1 MTTSPESLT
10 PAGPHES
17 ESTTRFLTASNILS
31 ISRAAL
37 TIPFAAVMLSG
48 DPSSRLWGG
57 IIMVVG
63 ALTDKYDG
71 ILARKYG
78 QVTQW
83 GRILDPLA
91 DKVAVA
97 VVSIVLLVLGNI
109 PVWFLVALLLRDV
122 LIFSGGMYLKS
133 KKEIVLQSNE
143 AGKWT
148 VGIVSLT
155 LFLMVL
161 NAQSGLVDFF
171 MWASVVLLVVSFWM
185 YVQRFRDVILKERSP
200 AV

>member
-1 MTTSPESLT
+1 
-10 PAGPHES
+10 
-17 ESTTRFLTASNILS
+17 
-31 ISRAAL
+31 
-37 TIPFAAVMLSG
+37 
-48 DPSSRLWGG
+48 
-57 IIMVVG
+57 MVVG

-78 QVTQW
+78 QVTEW
-83 GRILDPLA
+83 GKILDPVA

-97 VVSIVLLVLGNI
+97 VVAIVLLVLGNI

-122 LIFSGGMYLKS
+122 LIFFGGMYLKS
-133 KKEIVLQSNE
+133 RKGIVLQSNE
-143 AGKWT
+143 TGKWA

-171 MWASVVLLVVSFWM
+171 VWASVALLVLSFWM
-185 YVQRFRDVILKERSP
+185 YVRRFRDVFNDSLETSG
-200 AV
+200 